1 MLLSA
6 WCGLRFGEVTELRRK
21 DVGADAATLH
31 VARGVTHH
39 GGCHIDTPKSGKG
52 RTVVVPPHIRGDLLH
67 HLDTFVAKDP
77 GALLFAPIRG
87 GCQRVSGRLLLS
99 DHLERHPAKE
109 VIE

>member
-1 MLLSA
+1 MSA

-52 RTVVVPPHIRGDLLH
+52 RTVVVPPHIRGDLRH
-67 HLDTFVAKDP
+67 HFWTP
-77 GALLFAPIRG
+77 
-87 GCQRVSGRLLLS
+87 S
-99 DHLERHPAKE
+99 
-109 VIE
+109 